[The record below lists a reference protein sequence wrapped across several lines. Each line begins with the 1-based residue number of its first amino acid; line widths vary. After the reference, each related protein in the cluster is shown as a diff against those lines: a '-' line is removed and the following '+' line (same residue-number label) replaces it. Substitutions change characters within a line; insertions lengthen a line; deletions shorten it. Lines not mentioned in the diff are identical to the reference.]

1 LAVPQALTEQIYSVE
16 MQLDTLKKFEQEKG
30 SMDAELKTLNEAIMR
45 EQIQHREAIKS
56 LNRHCA
62 HRSPAPGGA
71 QAPDQFPIIEGTLA
85 FHGGIIGARQ
95 LLDGLVCRHA
105 GAIEKDRRDK
115 EEKKAIAKAKQEML
129 EIQDQHISDVT
140 RRAIDDNN
148 ELQLEIAFQSKQ
160 AKELLAQNGAYT
172 ANAVQVRGSRGSR
185 GAGLRQLCRGTRFG
199 VASADPT
206 RALPCSCGGT
216 WRFRWT
222 RRKRWRRRTARTR
235 RRAALA
241 PAASWRGART
251 RGILVHPLPR
261 RLRLRAVSV

>member
-1 LAVPQALTEQIYSVE
+1 MRPSCASRSSTARPSRASTGTVRSEAL
-16 MQLDTLKKFEQEKG
+16 
-30 SMDAELKTLNEAIMR
+30 
-45 EQIQHREAIKS
+45 
-56 LNRHCA
+56 
-62 HRSPAPGGA
+62 PPGGPKRPTNA
-71 QAPDQFPIIEGTLA
+71 N
-85 FHGGIIGARQ
+85 
-95 LLDGLVCRHA
+95 VCRHA

-172 ANAVQVRGSRGSR
+172 ANAVQVRGARGSR

-206 RALPCSCGGT
+206 RAWPCSCGGT

-241 PAASWRGART
+241 PVASWRGAWT
-251 RGILVHPLPR
+251 RGIIVHPLPR
-261 RLRLRAVSV
+261 RLRLRAVSVRSCLLVVRVLREWLCLRAAWYGGCARARARVCACSWRLRLV